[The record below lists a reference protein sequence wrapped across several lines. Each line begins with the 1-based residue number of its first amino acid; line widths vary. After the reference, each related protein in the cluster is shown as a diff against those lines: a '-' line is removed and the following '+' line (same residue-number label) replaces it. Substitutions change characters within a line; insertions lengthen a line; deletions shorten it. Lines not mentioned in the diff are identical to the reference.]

1 MVIDTSALVA
11 VLAAEPDWRRLLDV
25 MKAADRLHVSAATVI
40 ETAMVMEGRQGREQ
54 GEILDQLLARLAV
67 VTVPVDASQV
77 LLAREAFRRFGKGRH
92 SARLNFGDLFA
103 YALARASGE
112 PLLSKGDDFARTDI
126 EPALAPG

>member
-1 MVIDTSALVA
+1 MNYAAPLKDMMFVMRELAGLEDVRRLPGFEEANDDTVQA
-11 VLAAEPDWRRLLDV
+11 VLEEASRFNAEVVAPLNRIGDEQPS
-25 MKAADRLHVSAATVI
+25 AIAD
-40 ETAMVMEGRQGREQ
+40 G
-54 GEILDQLLARLAV
+54 V
-67 VTVPVDASQV
+67 VTTPPGF
-77 LLAREAFRRFGKGRH
+77 REAFRRFGKGRH